1 VTVLNTIKP
10 FAGLVTGL
18 ATFAAVK
25 ATRGGKNPL
34 SEAETSN
41 LAEAWGVGVPMPV
54 WAREV
59 HETNKKRKMYFIS
72 LFNENLNGA

>member
-1 VTVLNTIKP
+1 VTVLKTSKP
-10 FAGLVTGL
+10 LAGLMTGL

-41 LAEAWGVGVPMPV
+41 FADAWGVVVPMPV
-54 WAREV
+54 WARAV
-59 HETNKKRKMYFIS
+59 HETNKKRKMYFIK
-72 LFNENLNGA
+72 